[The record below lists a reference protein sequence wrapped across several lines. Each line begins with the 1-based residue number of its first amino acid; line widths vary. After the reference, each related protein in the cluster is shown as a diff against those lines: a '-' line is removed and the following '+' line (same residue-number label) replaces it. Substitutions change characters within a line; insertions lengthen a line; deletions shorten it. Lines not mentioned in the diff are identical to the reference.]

1 MKKYLWLRFLI
12 VVGLPLSILIF
23 TCCSSPKKEVKITSK
38 SAPITEKGFNISNDG
53 QAFRIAFYNV
63 ENLFDIEDDPIKID
77 SEYLPTSR
85 LKWTQERYEAK
96 QLNLAKVVEAM
107 QFPSLLGVT
116 EIENDKVLEDFANQS
131 VMKSSDYKFVHFES
145 PDERGIDV
153 ALFYKTA
160 DFTVKNSAYIRIKM
174 PNSSDKTRDILQVTG
189 LLKGQPLTVF
199 VNHFPS
205 RRGDKG
211 DSEDKRIYVAE
222 QLRKAVDAV
231 FKKDKNMGVVVM
243 GDFNDAP
250 SDISMSQ
257 TLQAQEWTQSATTE
271 TPVLYNLAAPIDIN
285 TEGSIYYKGWSVFD
299 QIIVS
304 NNLVDKTDKKE
315 TIFKQDFMTY
325 KDKSGNQLPN
335 RTYTGPIYR
344 GGYSDHFPVFINIYL
359 K

>member
-12 VVGLPLSILIF
+12 VVGIPLSILVF
-23 TCCSSPKKEVKITSK
+23 TCCSSAKKEVRITSK
-38 SAPITEKGFNISNDG
+38 SGTVTEKGFNISNDG
-53 QAFRIAFYNV
+53 QAFRVAFYNV
-63 ENLFDIEDDPIKID
+63 ENLFDTEDDPIKID

-85 LKWTQERYEAK
+85 LQWTQERYEAK

-107 QFPSLLGVT
+107 QFPSLLGMT
-116 EIENDKVLEDFANQS
+116 EIENDKVLQDLVNQS
-131 VMKSSDYKFVHFES
+131 VMKNSDYKFVHFES

-153 ALFYKTA
+153 ALLYKTA

-189 LLKGQPLTVF
+189 ALKGQPLTVF

-222 QLRKAVDAV
+222 QLRKAVDDV

-257 TLQAQEWTQSATTE
+257 TLKAQEWTQSTTTE
-271 TPVLYNLAAPIDIN
+271 TPILYNLAAPIDIN

-315 TIFKQDFMTY
+315 TIFKQDFMIY
-325 KDKSGNQLPN
+325 KDKNGNKLPN